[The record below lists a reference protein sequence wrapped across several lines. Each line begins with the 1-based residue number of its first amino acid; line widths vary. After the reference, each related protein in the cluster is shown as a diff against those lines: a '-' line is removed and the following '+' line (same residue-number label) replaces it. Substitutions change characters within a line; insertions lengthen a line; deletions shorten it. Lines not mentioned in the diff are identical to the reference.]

1 VLRTWPAAVP
11 AVVEAVCQT
20 RFPSLGGRSLAEVI
34 AFRPQHQQMI
44 DEAAERLARGVDPG
58 VVPERFLIGA
68 VRSAVDRR
76 MADPEKLMRNFY
88 VELSR
93 R

>member
-1 VLRTWPAAVP
+1 MRTWRLAVP
-11 AVVEAVCQT
+11 SVVQAVCWQ
-20 RFPSLGGRSLAEVI
+20 RFEALGNKSLRDVI
-34 AFRPQHQQMI
+34 FFEPRHQLMI
-44 DEAAERLARGVDPG
+44 EEAAERLSRGTDPG

-76 MADPEKLMRNFY
+76 LAPPDRIMRNFY